1 MLAFIV
7 TPKYFCLFVCFRCC
21 SLLTLQCTIFSCMG
35 IFGLIQLSLLATL
48 LKTAIPPVDQDH
60 NNPDNHRAVR
70 GVPRVPE
77 SEVTVS
83 SGPRTLRK
91 PRNEVMFTSRYSK
104 PPMTKNS
111 KTLKPKNEVALTSL
125 HNKTPKTKNSK
136 PPKRDSI
143 AKKPQGQKVIR
154 IVKWTP
160 PVRNW
165 YRVGDLDFRK
175 CSTAIP
181 CEYVDKSSYNSSD
194 IVMINAFYIK
204 HETDMPSYRLP
215 HQKWLF
221 YNTEAPRIYH
231 RFQQLGRHLNSFNLT
246 LTYTHDAD
254 IVKPYGI
261 CLPRRNTIKKDP
273 KSVTDYIRKIYG
285 TLTDEAPWLSG
296 EIKYAAYNRAK
307 GKSRL
312 AVWNTSD
319 CTNANKRSEY
329 VTLLQRY
336 VTVDIY
342 GECGNFTCKSN
353 VGKECDAQLSNTYKF
368 YLAFES
374 SLCSEYITE
383 KVWTRLEG
391 DIVPIVLGGAKYEKY
406 LPKHSYINVK
416 DFSSPEKLA
425 TYLKRLDKNDTL
437 YNEYF
442 NWKKAYTCHNYVPGS
457 PMACSICR
465 HANERV
471 NKRETAPN
479 IDKFWSHDMCVSPK
493 EFYRGVADI
502 LV

>member
-1 MLAFIV
+1 
-7 TPKYFCLFVCFRCC
+7 
-21 SLLTLQCTIFSCMG
+21 MG

-48 LKTAIPPVDQDH
+48 LKSAIPQVDQDH
-60 NNPDNHRAVR
+60 NNPDGHRVAR

-77 SEVTVS
+77 IETAVS
-83 SGPRTLRK
+83 SGTETLDK
-91 PRNEVMFTSRYSK
+91 PRKEVMFTSRYNKPPTSKNSK
-104 PPMTKNS
+104 PPKR
-111 KTLKPKNEVALTSL
+111 
-125 HNKTPKTKNSK
+125 KNSK
-136 PPKRDSI
+136 PPKRDSN
-143 AKKPQGQKVIR
+143 AKKPKNKHVIS
-154 IVKWTP
+154 IIKWTP

-165 YRVGDLDFRK
+165 YRVGNLDFRK
-175 CSTAIP
+175 CATGIP

-194 IVMINAFYIK
+194 IIMINAFYIQ

-221 YNTEAPRIYH
+221 YNTEAPRIYN
-231 RFQQLGRHLNSFNLT
+231 RFQHLGRHLNSFNLT
-246 LTYTHDAD
+246 LTYTHGSD

-261 CLPRRNTIKKDP
+261 CLPRRHTIEKDP

-285 TLTDEAPWLSG
+285 KLTDETPWLSR
-296 EIKYAAYNRAK
+296 EIKYASYNRAK

-312 AVWNTSD
+312 AAWMTSD
-319 CTNANKRSEY
+319 CGLTNKNRRSEY
-329 VTLLQRY
+329 VKLLQRY

-342 GECGNFTCKSN
+342 GECGTFKCKSS
-353 VGKECDAQLSNTYKF
+353 VGKECDAHLSKTYKF

-383 KVWTRLEG
+383 KVWARLEG
-391 DIVPIVLGGAKYEKY
+391 DIIPIVLGGAEYEKY

-442 NWKKAYTCHNYVPGS
+442 NWKKAYTCHNSVPGNS
-457 PMACSICR
+457 MACSICR
-465 HANERV
+465 HANE
-471 NKRETAPN
+471 NINNRETAPN
-479 IDKFWSHDMCVSPK
+479 IKQFWSRDMCVSPK
-493 EFYRGVADI
+493 EFYKGVADI